1 MAHIKEPIGI
11 DLIVKPMP
19 LTQED
24 RQAISAIIAS
34 YKMTGEVPSFVKKAK
49 KKIKIGKSQT
59 PSIRRK
65 RNNLSVSI

>member
-19 LTQED
+19 LSQED

-34 YKMTGEVPSFVKKAK
+34 YKMTGEMPLFVKKVKPKAK
-49 KKIKIGKSQT
+49 MVKSQAL
-59 PSIRRK
+59 SSRRK
-65 RNNLSVSI
+65 RKNLSVSI